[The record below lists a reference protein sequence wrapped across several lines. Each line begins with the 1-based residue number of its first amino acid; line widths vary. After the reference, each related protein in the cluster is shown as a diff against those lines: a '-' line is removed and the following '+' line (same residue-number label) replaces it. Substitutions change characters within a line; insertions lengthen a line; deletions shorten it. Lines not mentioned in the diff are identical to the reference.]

1 MDGAETCSIHQIDV
15 QMLIRLAVVKTAA
28 ADIANVGA
36 TPGIKPRE
44 LITSIVLGIFNPNNP
59 KCTQCESQGLDCVPP
74 KTASLKL
81 VSSVTE
87 DGSRSGFKRRKK
99 QFSFGEDHRW
109 IDVPK
114 QSACMILCQKR
125 SF

>member
-1 MDGAETCSIHQIDV
+1 MCALLTESNLG
-15 QMLIRLAVVKTAA
+15 
-28 ADIANVGA
+28 
-36 TPGIKPRE
+36 E
-44 LITSIVLGIFNPNNP
+44 LMTLIVLGIFNSNNS

-87 DGSRSGFKRRKK
+87 NSSGSGFKRRKK

>member
-1 MDGAETCSIHQIDV
+1 MCALLTESNLG
-15 QMLIRLAVVKTAA
+15 
-28 ADIANVGA
+28 
-36 TPGIKPRE
+36 E
-44 LITSIVLGIFNPNNP
+44 LMTLIVLGIFNSNNS

-87 DGSRSGFKRRKK
+87 NSSGSGFKRRKK

-114 QSACMILCQKR
+114 AECVHDIMSEKVLLTTVSSICQR
-125 SF
+125 Y